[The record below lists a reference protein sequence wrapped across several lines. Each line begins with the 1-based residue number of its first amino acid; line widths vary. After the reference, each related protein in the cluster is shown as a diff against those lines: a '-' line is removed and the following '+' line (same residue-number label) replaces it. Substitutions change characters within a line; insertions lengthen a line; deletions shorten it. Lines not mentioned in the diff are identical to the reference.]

1 MKSLVTSPLVV
12 AYPLPNQAAP
22 QALRMRLRRPW
33 KSAHGFLLGLAA
45 TLLLTAAA
53 TPSQAENPPVL
64 APIGNK
70 TVFVRQTV
78 QFTVTT
84 TDPDGDK
91 VYLSMTGTPNG
102 DTWHD
107 QTGEF
112 ELGALHPSGRHL
124 ADDL

>member
-1 MKSLVTSPLVV
+1 M
-12 AYPLPNQAAP
+12 
-22 QALRMRLRRPW
+22 
-33 KSAHGFLLGLAA
+33 
-45 TLLLTAAA
+45 
-53 TPSQAENPPVL
+53 L

-78 QFTVTT
+78 QFTVTA

-102 DTWHD
+102 ATWHD

-112 ELGALHPSGRHL
+112 SWVPSIHQVGTWPMTFSCARR
-124 ADDL
+124 AE